1 MRFKVILAMV
11 NEEHQDK
18 VIQAA
23 KSAGATG
30 VTILN
35 ARGEG
40 IRGQK
45 SFFGLNVEA
54 QREVLLFLVEDFN
67 SDGIME
73 AIFDFR
79 SLSSEPAKTFR
90 ACSIS
95 SADGTSALRFALPA
109 LGGMAPKP
117 ADCRNN
123 VAWFAAETTFMLECS
138 LTPAC
143 TLV

>member
-11 NEEHQDK
+11 NEEYQNK
-18 VIQAA
+18 VIEAA

-45 SFFGLNVEA
+45 SFFGLNVEV

-67 SDGIME
+67 GDDIME
-73 AIFDFR
+73 AIFEAGQFKER
-79 SLSSEPAKTFR
+79 GNGIAFTLMVER
-90 ACSIS
+90 AIGLESQM
-95 SADGTSALRFALPA
+95 PA
-109 LGGMAPKP
+109 LKEDAKKHY
-117 ADCRNN
+117 
-123 VAWFAAETTFMLECS
+123 F
-138 LTPAC
+138 
-143 TLV
+143 